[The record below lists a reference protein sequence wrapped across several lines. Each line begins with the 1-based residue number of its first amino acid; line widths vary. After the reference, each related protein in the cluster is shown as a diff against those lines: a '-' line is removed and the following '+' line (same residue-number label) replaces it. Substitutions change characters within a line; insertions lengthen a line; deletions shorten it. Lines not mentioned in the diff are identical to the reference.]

1 MAFRTN
7 KRPSAP
13 KGYVAG
19 LGRGAAGFT
28 TRSDIGPA
36 APASV
41 SAATA
46 AEEVGSTGG
55 SRAAEQR
62 AAKLYARQ
70 QQQQQVQVQQ
80 VQVQQVQVQQQQQQ
94 QQQQLVPEGV
104 GRFGQAP
111 VGYIAGGG
119 RGMGGTTIHEAD
131 LQGGPTGLPNPNSA
145 TSNSAGVGMD
155 NPYDEEDDEADT
167 IYNAIEERMKNKKRK
182 THSETNGGTDNST
195 QSKIG
200 DQFRELKQQLATV
213 TEDQWAALPEVG
225 DYSLRYKQRR
235 REDTFTPLTDSL
247 LETRSKLNEDA
258 TSGNTNLSGTTAA
271 AATPKGYQSVVTNMS
286 GLAEAR
292 GTVLGMSLDK
302 MSDSRTGQTVVDP
315 KGYLTSLTQTTS
327 ASQAEVGDIYKARL
341 LLKSVRD
348 TNPQHGPG
356 WIAAARVE
364 EAAGKLV
371 QARKIMQEGCNAC
384 STNQDVWLEAARL
397 HPPNV
402 AKTILAAAARRI
414 PHSVPLFLKAS
425 ELETHPE
432 AQRGVLRKGLEMNP
446 NSVVLWKAAIELEEE
461 EDARILLAVAVE
473 KVPHSVEMWLA
484 LARLETYDNARRV
497 LNKARKVLPAERA
510 VWIAAAKLEES
521 QNHQET
527 VELIIGKAL
536 QSLAKNDAV
545 ISRDQWLAEAES
557 AESAGAPL
565 TSAAII
571 KYAVGLGVDVE
582 DQMRTWTA
590 DATASLSRGAVA
602 TARAILAHALA
613 SFPSKSKL
621 WMQAV
626 GLERKHGS
634 AQSLDEVLAAASE
647 RLPKQ
652 EYFWL
657 VRAKEKWISGD
668 VDKARDILEKAFEA
682 NPNSESVWLAAAKLE
697 WETGEIH
704 RAKVLLERARADA
717 PSGRVYMKSALL
729 ERECKQ
735 FDEALKLIDDGL
747 QKYPK
752 FDKLYMMGGQI
763 CSEDLETKESNLNRA
778 RKFYQKGIEK
788 CPKCVTLWILVSAL
802 EENAVGC
809 TKARSILDLARLKNP
824 KNPQIWVQSIRLER
838 RAGNEK
844 QAITLM
850 ARALQECPLSGLLLS
865 ENISTS
871 PRVEQKSKS
880 AEAIKKC
887 PDNPL
892 VIVAVA
898 SLFASEKKNEKAR
911 KWFDRAVKLDS
922 DLGDSWAKYYAFELE
937 IGTVETQAK
946 LKDQCVKEEPHH
958 GERWCSI
965 MKDMSN
971 RRKAVGDILELVAQ
985 DILKAK

>member
-1 MAFRTN
+1 MAYRT
-7 KRPSAP
+7 KRPAAP
-13 KGYVAG
+13 RGYVAG

-36 APASV
+36 APSSA
-41 SAATA
+41 SAAA
-46 AEEVGSTGG
+46 AGAEDAAATVGVSGG

-70 QQQQQVQVQQ
+70 QQQN
-80 VQVQQVQVQQQQQQ
+80 QQQQSQQ
-94 QQQQLVPEGV
+94 ELQEGE

-111 VGYIAGGG
+111 AGYVAGAG
-119 RGMGGTTIHEAD
+119 RGMGGTTINEAD
-131 LQGGPTGLPNPNSA
+131 LQGGPTGLPNKNS
-145 TSNSAGVGMD
+145 SAGVGID
-155 NPYDEEDDEADT
+155 NPYDEEDDEADL
-167 IYNAIEERMKNKKRK
+167 IYNAIDERMKSQKRK
-182 THSETNGGTDNST
+182 AGEVNSGEGGGTSAGAGGAT
-195 QSKIG
+195 ESKIG

-247 LETRSKLNEDA
+247 LATRSKLNEDA
-258 TSGNTNLSGTTAA
+258 TSGNTALSGTTVAA
-271 AATPKGYQSVVTNMS
+271 AQTGYKSVVTNMS

-315 KGYLTSLTQTTS
+315 KGYLTSLTQTAT

-384 STNQDVWLEAARL
+384 PANQDVWLEAARL

-461 EDARILLAVAVE
+461 GDARILLAVAVE

-497 LNKARKVLPAERA
+497 LNQARKVLPAERA
-510 VWIAAAKLEES
+510 VWIAAAKLEEC

-527 VELIIGKAL
+527 VEKIIDKAI

-557 AESAGAPL
+557 AETARAPL

-571 KYAVGLGVDVE
+571 KHAVGLGVDVE

-590 DATASLSRGAVA
+590 DAAASLSKGAVT

-613 SFPSKSKL
+613 SFPSKNKL

-626 GLERKHGS
+626 DLERKHGS

-657 VRAKEKWISGD
+657 VRAKEKWIAGD

-697 WETGEIH
+697 WETGEID
-704 RAKVLLERARADA
+704 RARVLLERARADA

-729 ERECKQ
+729 ERECKRS
-735 FDEALKLIDDGL
+735 DEALKLIDDGL
-747 QKYPK
+747 QHYPK

-763 CSEDLETKESNLNRA
+763 CSEDLISEDSNLNKA
-778 RKFYQKGIEK
+778 RKFYQKGLEK
-788 CPKCVTLWILVSAL
+788 CPECVTLWILVSAL
-802 EENAVGC
+802 EEKTVGC
-809 TKARSILDLARLKNP
+809 TKARSILDLARLKNS
-824 KNPQIWVQSIRLER
+824 KNPQLWVQSIRLER

-865 ENISTS
+865 ENISTA

-898 SLFASEKKNEKAR
+898 SLFASERKNEKAR
-911 KWFDRAVKLDS
+911 KWFERAVKLNS
-922 DLGDSWAKYYAFELE
+922 DLGDSWVKYYALELE
-937 IGTVETQAK
+937 IGTVETQTK
-946 LKDQCVKEEPHH
+946 IKERCVKEEPHH
-958 GERWCSI
+958 GEIWCSI
-965 MKDMSN
+965 MKDMPN
-971 RRKAVGDILELVAQ
+971 RRKSVGDILELVAQ
-985 DILKAK
+985 KILDDK